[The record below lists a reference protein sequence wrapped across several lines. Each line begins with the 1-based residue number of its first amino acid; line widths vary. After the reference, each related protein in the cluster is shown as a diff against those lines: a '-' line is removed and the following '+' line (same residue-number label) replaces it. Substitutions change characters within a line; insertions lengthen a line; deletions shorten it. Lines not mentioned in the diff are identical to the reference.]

1 MLLSFKEGNKV
12 KSHISQLIVFLW
24 LSVGITAFAWAA
36 PPQFAEP
43 NPPLVIGQE
52 FPRLPQAV
60 ITAAPS
66 AEWTYH
72 RTADGQHPNG
82 DEQALVWL
90 MNRARQDPAA
100 EGQWLAT
107 ETNPEVAAGRSYF
120 QVNTAL
126 LQSEFAGYTA
136 KPPAAFDA
144 RLYQAAKVHSDD
156 LIARDAQD
164 HEQQFEQI
172 TAAGF
177 HCTQG
182 RGNVFS
188 YASSALNAH
197 AAFNIDWG
205 PGDGTGMQPGRGHR
219 LGIMAIDG
227 DYTNVGL
234 AAVPE
239 TNPATKVGPLVITG
253 NYCKAAANGSDHF
266 NVFVVGTVWQ
276 DKNNNGRYDSGEGY
290 SNVMVRPNQGTYYAM
305 TAVGGGYAIPV
316 TTSGA
321 LTVSF
326 SGGGVADASRNV
338 TVNSSSSVLV
348 DYQANETPPPSP
360 SKLTNISTRG
370 WVGTGDSVM
379 IGGFI
384 ITGNT
389 AKKVLITA
397 KGPALADANVPS
409 VLGDPNLTLYNSNG
423 QPILSNDDW
432 ATAANAAEIQAHPAG
447 PRYALEAAILTI
459 LNPGTYTAIVR
470 GAGSTTGNA
479 LVEVYDL
486 DASNTSTRLVNI
498 STRGWVGTGDSVM
511 IGGFIISGGA
521 AKKVLITAK
530 GLALADANVPSVLGD
545 PNLTLYNASGQS
557 ILSNDNWAT
566 AANAVEIQAH
576 PAGPRYAQEAAIL
589 TTLNPGA
596 YTAIV
601 RGAGAT
607 TGNALVEVYEVQ

>member
-66 AEWTYH
+66 TEWTYH

-82 DEQALVWL
+82 DEQVLVWL

-107 ETNPEVAAGRSYF
+107 ETNPAVAAGRSYF

-177 HCTQG
+177 HFTQG

-205 PGDGTGMQPGRGHR
+205 PGDETGMQPGRGHR
-219 LGIMAIDG
+219 LAIMAIDG
-227 DYTNVGL
+227 AYTNVGL

-276 DKNNNGRYDSGEGY
+276 DKNNNGRYDPGEGY

-479 LVEVYDL
+479 LIEVYDL

-566 AANAVEIQAH
+566 AANAIEIQAH

-589 TTLNPGA
+589 TALNPGA